1 MRSQNISTKENSK
14 LSNEIDNLRVPKHI
28 AIIMDGNG
36 RWATKKGFPRSF
48 GHNAGVNVLKEIIKV
63 SKNLGCK
70 TLTVYA
76 FSTENWSRE
85 NFEVNALMNLIN
97 FGVDVKLNEI
107 KANGIKLDFIGNL
120 EELPNKAK
128 KGINKC
134 INETKDLTGLTL
146 TIALNY
152 GAISDILEATK
163 TIYESK
169 IELNEENFLKA
180 TQIGKDEVDIFIRTG
195 GDKRLSNFL
204 LANIGYSELFFSDK
218 LWPEFSKNDFTE
230 ILDEFK
236 ERQRRFGK

>member
-1 MRSQNISTKENSK
+1 MSS
-14 LSNEIDNLRVPKHI
+14 PKTV
-28 AIIMDGNG
+28 AIIMDGNR
-36 RWATKKGFPRSF
+36 RWAKKNNLPISS
-48 GHNAGVNVLKEIIKV
+48 GHRKGIESLIEIV
-63 SKNLGCK
+63 K
-70 TLTVYA
+70 TAKKSNIERLIVYA

-163 TIYESK
+163 TIYKSK
-169 IELNEENFLKA
+169 IELNEENFLEA
-180 TQIGKDEVDIFIRTG
+180 TQVGKDKIDIFIRTG